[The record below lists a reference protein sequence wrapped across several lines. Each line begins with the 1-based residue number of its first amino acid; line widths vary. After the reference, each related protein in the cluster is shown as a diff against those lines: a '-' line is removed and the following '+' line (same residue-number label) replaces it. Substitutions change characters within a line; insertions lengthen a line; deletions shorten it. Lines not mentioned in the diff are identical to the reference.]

1 MIGNQAF
8 LLYRDKQLLNLRSAT
23 HMLKVLFVKP
33 GILSKVLA
41 GVFPYFS
48 PTFHP
53 WDDDNRET
61 IRIWKRAYE
70 QTGDTH
76 KAFDAL
82 VKHQSGIR
90 TGLRP
95 VAHPPEVLS

>member
-1 MIGNQAF
+1 
-8 LLYRDKQLLNLRSAT
+8 LLNLRSAT

-53 WDDDNRET
+53 WDDDNREI
-61 IRIWKRAYE
+61 IRIWKRAHE
-70 QTGDTH
+70 QTGDTR
-76 KAFDAL
+76 KAFEAL
-82 VKHQSGIR
+82 LKHQRGTR
-90 TGLRP
+90 TGRRLRP
-95 VAHPPEVLS
+95 VAQPA